1 MFSDKTYLMT
11 QFDVIRVRGELYA
24 GGGWG
29 VGSDQPVVGETP
41 RRGRLVERF
50 FWCWD
55 RYPTCASFVG
65 LPRTSRG
72 SAECSGRTRWM
83 CDRAARPEPKHRCTS
98 RVTGPN
104 INVDGLGM

>member
-1 MFSDKTYLMT
+1 MLA
-11 QFDVIRVRGELYA
+11 VAGVWVAINLLLVRLLVGVVLENA
-24 GGGWG
+24 SFG
-29 VGSDQPVVGETP
+29 VGTVI
-41 RRGRLVERF
+41 L

-72 SAECSGRTRWM
+72 SAECPGRTRWM

-104 INVDGLGM
+104 VNVDGLGM